1 MATPALPRPPTI
13 QEEPKTSEQSID
25 DRRDASRI
33 TGQVKVE
40 DVDQGKLDTRVEP
53 SENRG
58 SDELEELLH
67 KIRDLSVKEE
77 DETSTLEE
85 EPDSKVL
92 GPQENTEATSDP
104 RCPSKGQDQTQAP
117 RPKGFTL
124 EPHHANMLLR
134 NPVYFVVFPNVYM
147 FDIHR
152 IVCRVDNQD
161 RHHEVDDVKPNPPG
175 AGNVFSI
182 DNISYW
188 FDRNNQLSYNLDGQ
202 WYMEATYVDLSSAR
216 REIVRYAEQ
225 NRLPLPAP
233 AAEPSTSRTNTHRA
247 SRQDTFRVSNLAG
260 EEDMYPPFPQYP
272 AQAEVDAWFQQFKAR
287 REVLQ
292 KQAGRALDI
301 KCPIEN
307 CWKSQRR
314 PQALRD
320 HLYFHFGI
328 KPYSCENFGCPIAFE
343 TEANMKRHMDTCMYN
358 RRVRG

>member
-53 SENRG
+53 SENGG

-77 DETSTLEE
+77 DETSNLEE

-92 GPQENTEATSDP
+92 GPQEDTEATSDP
-104 RCPSKGQDQTQAP
+104 RCPSKGQDQTQA
-117 RPKGFTL
+117 
-124 EPHHANMLLR
+124 
-134 NPVYFVVFPNVYM
+134 
-147 FDIHR
+147 
-152 IVCRVDNQD
+152 D

-188 FDRNNQLSYNLDGQ
+188 FDRSNQLSYNLDGQ
-202 WYMEATYVDLSSAR
+202 WYTEATYVDLSSAR

-287 REVLQ
+287 REALQ

-301 KCPIEN
+301 KCPVEN
-307 CWKSQRR
+307 CWKAQRR
-314 PQALRD
+314 PQALRVSNIY
-320 HLYFHFGI
+320 L
-328 KPYSCENFGCPIAFE
+328 AFISE
-343 TEANMKRHMDTCMYN
+343 Y
-358 RRVRG
+358 